1 MAKYV
6 LKGLRA
12 FFEIPDPSKK
22 SDNKM
27 TYWLHLK
34 LPQSL
39 LFKKSENDYCH
50 PLPLD
55 LATIKKAHL
64 KPIKKS
70 QQRTLNL
77 LLLLK
82 KIAILLKLTSHIA
95 TAITSQ
101 TPRAS
106 NIFPLLF
113 TKLKP
118 TNDGKDY
125 V

>member
-1 MAKYV
+1 MATYV

-12 FFEIPDPSKK
+12 FFEMPVPSKK
-22 SDNKM
+22 SNNKM
-27 TYWLHLK
+27 AYWLHLK

-39 LFKKSENDYCH
+39 IFKKPENDYCP

-55 LATIKKAHL
+55 LATIKQAQL
-64 KPIKKS
+64 KPIQKS
-70 QQRTLNL
+70 KQSTLNL

-82 KIAILLKLTSHIA
+82 KITTLLKLISRNA
-95 TAITSQ
+95 TVITSQ
-101 TPRAS
+101 KPKDSNTFTPL
-106 NIFPLLF
+106 I

-125 V
+125 A